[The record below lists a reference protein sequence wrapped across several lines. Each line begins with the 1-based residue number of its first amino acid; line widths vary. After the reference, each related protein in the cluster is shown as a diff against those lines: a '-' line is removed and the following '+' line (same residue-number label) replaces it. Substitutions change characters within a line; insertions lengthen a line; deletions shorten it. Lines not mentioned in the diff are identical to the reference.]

1 MKLRP
6 IVDGDWPRLEDF
18 VRRHFGFSHI
28 PDRRFHEH
36 WFRYPFAAK
45 GEAWGGRLLE
55 RPDGSLAGALTVIVL
70 PAWFAGRET
79 RLGYL
84 STGVVEEDAR
94 KEGQGA
100 ALYLWAYRAYPLVL
114 AMAGNAL
121 SSPLNALMGR
131 DIPGVAM
138 RRFLRLN
145 RPEALTLCPAGEAGK
160 VAVLPAP
167 PPAPPRSLSAD
178 WVPQAPDDY
187 DPLWRAVRDGLT
199 CSVDKTAAYLR
210 WRCGAPYTDYR
221 TLALRSAGRLI
232 GLAVCRYQETPAGPV
247 ARVTEMIARPG
258 DAAGVWAAVAEATR
272 DAVMTD
278 FLVVGT
284 VHDTGL
290 AEGGFTEATAGN
302 GLDRL
307 PHLLSPVEHRQWTS
321 VFTLGGPLALADQ
334 SWRSA
339 EAVYFTK
346 GDGDRD
352 WPTQW
357 DLERLRVPDK
367 AAAN

>member
-6 IVDGDWPRLEDF
+6 ILDGDWPRLQDF

-36 WFRYPFAAK
+36 WFRNPFAAE
-45 GEAWGGRLLE
+45 GEPWGGRLLE
-55 RPDGSLAGALTVIVL
+55 RADGSLAGALMVIVL

-84 STGVVEEDAR
+84 STGVVEADAR
-94 KEGQGA
+94 KAGQGA

-114 AMAGNAL
+114 AMAGNEL
-121 SSPLNALMGR
+121 SAPLNALMGR

-145 RPEALTLCPAGEAGK
+145 RPEALALCPPGEAGR
-160 VAVLPAP
+160 VSVLPAP
-167 PPAPPRSLSAD
+167 PPAPARGLSAD
-178 WVPQAPDDY
+178 WVDRAPDDY
-187 DPLWRAVRDGLT
+187 EPLWCEVRAGLS
-199 CSVDKTAAYLR
+199 CALDKTAAYLR

-221 TLALRSAGRLI
+221 MLAVRSAGRLT
-232 GLAVCRYQETPAGPV
+232 GLAVCRYQETPAGQV
-247 ARVTEMIARPG
+247 ARVTEMVARPG
-258 DAAGVWAAVAEATR
+258 DAADVWAAIADATR
-272 DAVMTD
+272 DAVMAD

-284 VHDTGL
+284 IHDTAL
-290 AEGGFTEATAGN
+290 AGGGFREATADN

-307 PHLLSPVEHRQWTS
+307 PHLLAPVEHRQWTS

-339 EAVYFTK
+339 GAVYFTK

-352 WPTQW
+352 WPTLW
-357 DLERLRVPDK
+357 DLERRCAPDQ
-367 AAAN
+367 AAAG